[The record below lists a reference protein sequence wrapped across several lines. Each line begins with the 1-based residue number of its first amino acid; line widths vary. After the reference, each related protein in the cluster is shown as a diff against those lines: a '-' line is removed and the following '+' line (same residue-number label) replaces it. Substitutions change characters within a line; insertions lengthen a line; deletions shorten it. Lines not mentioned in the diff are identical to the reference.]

1 VTLVGQPGDQA
12 GVGDLAEEPAGGDA
26 PAGLGPE
33 RRGGVLAD
41 PSGGSQGV
49 GTPVDDRWV

>member
-1 VTLVGQPGDQA
+1 V
-12 GVGDLAEEPAGGDA
+12 AEELTGGDA
-26 PAGLGPE
+26 PAGLGLE
-33 RRGGVLAD
+33 RRGGGLAD